1 MCGRSALPNLVK
13 SVWALQ
19 LQLATYGTRTIFG
32 PRGNYSQLRTLRVS
46 VQRGLYSQLSRIIY
60 THTLNKHQ
68 PRVARIRKRVVTSQT
83 MEASESNA
91 SKETYHEMHNTAYEK
106 HHTIFRTSKFVILV
120 RLLALI
126 PIVLSIVLSP
136 RLPAV
141 APPAAADDDDFDDFP
156 KHFTFPVSG
165 RARPRGSRARALLFL
180 TSTRAGSCDP
190 TQHQFHTDHHRRRDA
205 LQRSPGRSDDLSS
218 MLTRARHFQENNLRH
233 P

>member
-1 MCGRSALPNLVK
+1 M
-13 SVWALQ
+13 WALQ
-19 LQLATYGTRTIFG
+19 LQLATYGTRTSFG

-106 HHTIFRTSKFVILV
+106 HHTIFRTSKFLILV

-126 PIVLSIVLSP
+126 PIVLSMYLCP
-136 RLPAV
+136 ATGYLLPATV
-141 APPAAADDDDFDDFP
+141 LPNTYYVLPATMSTCLLPSAYSTAHYLQYSLLLPAAADDDYTAYSLLP
-156 KHFTFPVSG
+156 LYTATAYTAYTVV
-165 RARPRGSRARALLFL
+165 PRYR
-180 TSTRAGSCDP
+180 
-190 TQHQFHTDHHRRRDA
+190 
-205 LQRSPGRSDDLSS
+205 QRSSTALPSS
-218 MLTRARHFQENNLRH
+218 AHRAYIL
-233 P
+233 